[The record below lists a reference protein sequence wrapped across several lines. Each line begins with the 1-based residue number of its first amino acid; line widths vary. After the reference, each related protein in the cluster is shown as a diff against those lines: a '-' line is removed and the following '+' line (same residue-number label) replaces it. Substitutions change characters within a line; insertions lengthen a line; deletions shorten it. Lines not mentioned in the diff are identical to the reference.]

1 MSSGTIIIIGM
12 ATATVAS
19 AITQGIFNSVGKQTE
34 AQYLDLATK
43 SGLAVTALTVF
54 IKVIAAIKNLG

>member
-1 MSSGTIIIIGM
+1 MSGGTVVVIGM

-19 AITQGIFNSVGKQTE
+19 AITQGIFTSVGKQIE

-43 SGLAVTALTVF
+43 SGLAVTCLTIFAQVIKALSSF
-54 IKVIAAIKNLG
+54 